1 MVQQREPEVVVV
13 VSGRSSPRY
22 GRGWAVVLALGVAIV
37 VFGLLLLT
45 NVWGSVR
52 LAAILAGL
60 PLLVAGVV
68 QATSAFQRRSAG
80 RVVAGVIVLLLGLML
95 IVWPELSAKGV
106 AVLFGCALLV
116 WGAIT
121 TIVAVVERAAGWL
134 VLAAPGALL
143 ALLGLVLIAW
153 PGITITFLVMLIGL
167 NVIASGIW
175 LIAKALRLR
184 RV

>member
-1 MVQQREPEVVVV
+1 
-13 VSGRSSPRY
+13 
-22 GRGWAVVLALGVAIV
+22 
-37 VFGLLLLT
+37 
-45 NVWGSVR
+45 
-52 LAAILAGL
+52 
-60 PLLVAGVV
+60 
-68 QATSAFQRRSAG
+68 
-80 RVVAGVIVLLLGLML
+80 ML